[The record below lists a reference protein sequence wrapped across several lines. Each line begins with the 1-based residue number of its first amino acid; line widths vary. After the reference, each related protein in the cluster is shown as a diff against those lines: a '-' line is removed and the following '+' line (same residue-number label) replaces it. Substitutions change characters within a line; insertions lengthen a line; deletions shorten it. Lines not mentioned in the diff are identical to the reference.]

1 VIDDRKTREKEIQ
14 TTITN
19 PSLHAYTSVC
29 VLSVPSVL
37 SRRLV
42 VAWFVLHAM
51 LFASTMSF
59 LLYLNGHEYEYE
71 NREKR
76 KNKKKKKKISFSAS
90 ILF

>member
-29 VLSVPSVL
+29 ELSVLFVL
-37 SRRLV
+37 SRRLLV
-42 VAWFVLHAM
+42 TWFVLHAM

-59 LLYLNGHEYEYE
+59 LLYLNGHEYENAYKDT
-71 NREKR
+71 RIGKEK
-76 KNKKKKKKISFSAS
+76 KEEKD
-90 ILF
+90 